1 MWRRPGHGVLAA
13 LLVAA
18 AAPRCAFE
26 SGGGPAVGHP
36 GGSARRT
43 QAAHAA
49 AARKRGPATTP
60 PAPARIAKSRGIKAA
75 PLRAEGAAPD
85 HMQWRERERAPQ
97 PGDIILAYFRG
108 RKNWGGSM
116 AGLVRAVMR
125 TITDKGYALARLEG
139 YV

>member
-1 MWRRPGHGVLAA
+1 MRRRPGHGVLAA

-18 AAPRCAFE
+18 AAPRCASE

-85 HMQWRERERAPQ
+85 E
-97 PGDIILAYFRG
+97 
-108 RKNWGGSM
+108 NWGGSM